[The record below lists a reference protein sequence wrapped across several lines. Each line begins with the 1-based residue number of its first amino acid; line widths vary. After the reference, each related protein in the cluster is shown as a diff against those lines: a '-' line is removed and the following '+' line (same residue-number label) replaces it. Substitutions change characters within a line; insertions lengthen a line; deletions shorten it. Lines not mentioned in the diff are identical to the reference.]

1 MRIAE
6 GLPDDILRDV
16 DRLKVNRRGEAVDAF
31 MVTHEIVGHVAP
43 GRVYCIGEHGIV
55 DAPLNSSANSS
66 ANSPAEAP
74 PMVDAAA
81 QGSTFPPHLRLSG
94 EWDSSVAVETEQA
107 NIFGDIGTLT
117 LDSADIV
124 IPAAA
129 AISEMLGFYDAR
141 LLIAGEPFAFDTP
154 VDLPIIH
161 MEVGASYT
169 TGFLEVASKGGGPFL
184 EHHDRPHLH
193 IPLDEEAGGYLIL
206 GRRASSND
214 GADYLVSGFRIP
226 FGSALYTPSDVLHA
240 DPYLTGN
247 YLVVYGLTENFSN
260 AVLRAPGGGMVS
272 VRFAPL
278 E

>member
-1 MRIAE
+1 
-6 GLPDDILRDV
+6 
-16 DRLKVNRRGEAVDAF
+16 
-31 MVTHEIVGHVAP
+31 
-43 GRVYCIGEHGIV
+43 
-55 DAPLNSSANSS
+55 
-66 ANSPAEAP
+66 
-74 PMVDAAA
+74 MVDAAA

-117 LDSADIV
+117 LDSANIV

-129 AISEMLGFYDAR
+129 ATSEMLGFYDAR

>member
-107 NIFGDIGTLT
+107 NIFGDIGTLI

-129 AISEMLGFYDAR
+129 ATSEMLGFYDAR

-161 MEVGASYT
+161 MEVGANYT

-193 IPLDEEAGGYLIL
+193 IPLDEEAGGYLI
-206 GRRASSND
+206 
-214 GADYLVSGFRIP
+214 
-226 FGSALYTPSDVLHA
+226 
-240 DPYLTGN
+240 
-247 YLVVYGLTENFSN
+247 
-260 AVLRAPGGGMVS
+260 
-272 VRFAPL
+272 
-278 E
+278 